1 MPIATPSVCDPP
13 LKCAHG
19 RRRVGC
25 RALLVRT
32 LQATS
37 SFQMHYPIYHPL
49 ISHYIIY
56 IIHIFIWGLF
66 KTMVPQNCP
75 CAALSRPFRGPSRI
89 GTRNYDHVF
98 VCIFRINML
107 YSDLNILFAEGP
119 RPMEDVAFLSQ
130 LRADQGPPASTR
142 EGLNTAGATDLDM
155 HI

>member
-1 MPIATPSVCDPP
+1 
-13 LKCAHG
+13 
-19 RRRVGC
+19 
-25 RALLVRT
+25 
-32 LQATS
+32 
-37 SFQMHYPIYHPL
+37 
-49 ISHYIIY
+49 
-56 IIHIFIWGLF
+56 
-66 KTMVPQNCP
+66 MVPQNCP

-89 GTRNYDHVF
+89 GTRTYDHVF